1 MVFCAL
7 EYPMKKNAK
16 SNARRM
22 YLIHSDILWILS
34 IFSFFIV
41 QSATFSG

>member
-1 MVFCAL
+1 MPKSSVFYAL
-7 EYPMKKNAK
+7 EYPMTKNAK

-41 QSATFSG
+41 